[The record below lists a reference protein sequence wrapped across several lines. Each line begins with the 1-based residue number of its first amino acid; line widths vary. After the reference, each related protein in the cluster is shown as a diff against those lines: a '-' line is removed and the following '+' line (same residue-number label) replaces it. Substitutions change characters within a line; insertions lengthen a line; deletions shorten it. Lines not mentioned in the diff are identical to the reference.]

1 MTRSRTQLGSLVI
14 VMCVWAANL
23 ELGQILPHLDC
34 QARSLWTF
42 AVSAVAF
49 FVALVVTATSTKS
62 AWSTLGESNFIPS
75 LMMALATLPF
85 VFAILMQGAASM
97 LVNPCQ
103 S

>member
-1 MTRSRTQLGSLVI
+1 MTGSRIQLGSLVI

-34 QARSLWTF
+34 QARSLWSI
-42 AVSAVAF
+42 AASAVALS
-49 FVALVVTATSTKS
+49 VALLVTTISTQIGRS
-62 AWSTLGESNFIPS
+62 MRGESNRVPS
-75 LMMALATLPF
+75 LMIALGALPF
-85 VFAILMQGAASM
+85 IFAILMQGAASM